1 MTDLTVNEIHALNEA
16 LDDEYVAW
24 GATYDQVI
32 ADFGAAPPFSNI
44 RDAEARH
51 IEVMHTLHTLKGLR
65 HD

>member
-1 MTDLTVNEIHALNEA
+1 MNTSLG
-16 LDDEYVAW
+16 

-51 IEVMHTLHTLKGLR
+51 IEVMHTLYTLKGLR

>member
-16 LDDEYVAW
+16 LDDE
-24 GATYDQVI
+24 
-32 ADFGAAPPFSNI
+32 AAPPFSNI

-51 IEVMHTLHTLKGLR
+51 IEVMHTLYTLKGLR